1 MKKYN
6 LITPEGTKDFLFEEC
21 LVRRRTQQT
30 LHDLF
35 ESKGYS
41 EAMTP
46 GLEFFDVFQS
56 PSGHYS
62 QERLYKVTDSK
73 GRLLV
78 LRPES
83 TMPIARVTATRL
95 KSAPLPLRLYYSQ
108 SVYRFEP
115 ALKGRSD
122 EIMQTGIELLGSSSY
137 MADVEMVT
145 TAIEALVTCSGDR
158 VNYSLELG
166 DAGVFKELMRE
177 LNATPE
183 QRENIRYL
191 IETKNYPA
199 LNDELDAMGDSK
211 AAAALKKLPAL
222 FGGEEV
228 FEKASQ
234 LYSNQRMDEILLDLQ
249 KLYKDLS
256 KVIGEGRLTVD
267 LGMVNNADYYTGVI
281 IKGYLEGY
289 GEEVLAGGRYNKL
302 LSEFGYDIPAIG
314 FAVNVDAVSKVLL
327 KNITVEVR
335 PTDVLVYAAPGY
347 EIQAVTVSQKL
358 RENGKVVEYAFFDS
372 LDLVRAY
379 AKERKISEIVIVDEN
394 DSDESYSNKIR
405 NPESDI

>member
-1 MKKYN
+1 MRKYD

-21 LVRRRTQQT
+21 LVHREIEQN
-30 LHDLF
+30 LHGLLR
-35 ESKGYS
+35 SKGYS
-41 EAMTP
+41 ELTTP

-56 PSGHYS
+56 ESGHYP
-62 QERLYKVTDSK
+62 QERLYKLTDSK

-83 TMPIARVTATRL
+83 TMPIARVVATRL
-95 KSAPLPLRLYYSQ
+95 RNASLPLRLYYNQ

-122 EIMQTGIELLGSSSY
+122 EITQVGIELLGSASY

-145 TAIEALVTCSGDR
+145 TAIEALATCSDEKKGF
-158 VNYSLELG
+158 SLELG

-183 QRENIRYL
+183 ERENIRYL

-199 LNDELDAMGDSK
+199 LNDVLDEMGDSR
-211 AAAALKKLPAL
+211 ATAALKKLPAL

-234 LYSNQRMDEILLDLQ
+234 LCSNQRIEEILTDLK
-249 KLYKDLS
+249 KLYQDIS
-256 KVIGEGRLTVD
+256 KVIGNGKLTVD

-289 GEEVLAGGRYNKL
+289 GEEVLSGGRYNKL
-302 LSEFGYDIPAIG
+302 LSDFGYDIPATG
-314 FAVNVDAVSKVLL
+314 FAVNVDAVANVLR
-327 KNITVEVR
+327 KTS
-335 PTDVLVYAAPGY
+335 DVTIQPVDAIIYAAPGY
-347 EIQAVTVSQKL
+347 EMKAVKVSQEL
-358 RENGKVVEYAFFDS
+358 REKGQVVEYAFFDEIE
-372 LDLVRAY
+372 LVREY
-379 AKERKISEIVIVDEN
+379 ARERRIGRVVIVD
-394 DSDESYSNKIR
+394 DEITEVR
-405 NPESDI
+405 

>member
-1 MKKYN
+1 MRKYD

-21 LVRRRTQQT
+21 LVRRETEHK
-30 LHDLF
+30 LHAIF
-35 ESKGYS
+35 RSKGYS
-41 EAMTP
+41 ELTTP

-56 PSGHYS
+56 ESGHYP
-62 QERLYKVTDSK
+62 QERLYKMTDSK

-83 TMPIARVTATRL
+83 TMPIARVVATRL
-95 KSAPLPLRLYYSQ
+95 RDASLPLRLYYNQ

-122 EIMQTGIELLGSSSY
+122 EITQTGIELLGSASY
-137 MADVEMVT
+137 MADVEMIT
-145 TAIEALVTCSGDR
+145 TAIEVLSACSNDSF
-158 VNYSLELG
+158 SLELG

-183 QRENIRYL
+183 ERENIRYL

-199 LNDELDAMGDSK
+199 LNDVLDTMGDSR

-234 LYSNQRMDEILLDLQ
+234 LYSNQRIDEILMDLR
-249 KLYKDLS
+249 KLYEDLS
-256 KVIGEGRLTVD
+256 EVIGAGRLTVD

-289 GEEVLAGGRYNKL
+289 GEEVLSGGRYNKL
-302 LSEFGYDIPAIG
+302 LSDFGYDIPATG
-314 FAVNVDAVSKVLL
+314 FAVNVDAVSNILR
-327 KNITVEVR
+327 KNK
-335 PTDVLVYAAPGY
+335 DVAVQPADAVIYAAPGY
-347 EIQAVTVSQKL
+347 EMKAVTVSQEL
-358 RENGKVVEYAFFDS
+358 RAKGQIVEYAFFDS
-372 LDLVRAY
+372 IDLVREY
-379 AKERKISEIVIVDEN
+379 AKDRRIGKVVIVDE
-394 DSDESYSNKIR
+394 EIT
-405 NPESDI
+405 EVE

>member
-1 MKKYN
+1 MRKYD

-21 LVRRRTQQT
+21 LVRRKTEHK
-30 LHDLF
+30 LHEIF
-35 ESKGYS
+35 RSKGYS
-41 EAMTP
+41 ELTTP

-56 PSGHYS
+56 ESGHYP
-62 QERLYKVTDSK
+62 QERLYKMTDSK

-83 TMPIARVTATRL
+83 TMPIARVVATRL
-95 KSAPLPLRLYYSQ
+95 RDASLPLRLYYNQ
-108 SVYRFEP
+108 TVYRFEP

-122 EIMQTGIELLGSSSY
+122 EITQTGIELLGSASY

-145 TAIEALVTCSGDR
+145 TAIEVLSACSD
-158 VNYSLELG
+158 NSFSLELG

-183 QRENIRYL
+183 ERESIRYL

-199 LNDELDAMGDSK
+199 LNDVLDTMSDSK

-234 LYSNQRMDEILLDLQ
+234 LYSNQRIDEILMDLR
-249 KLYKDLS
+249 KLYEDLS
-256 KVIGEGRLTVD
+256 EVIGEGRLTVD

-289 GEEVLAGGRYNKL
+289 GEEVLSGGRYNKL
-302 LSEFGYDIPAIG
+302 LSDFGYDIPATG
-314 FAVNVDAVSKVLL
+314 FAVNVDAISNILRKSTEVSVQSADAV
-327 KNITVEVR
+327 I
-335 PTDVLVYAAPGY
+335 YAAPGY
-347 EIQAVTVSQKL
+347 EMKAVTVSQQL
-358 RENGKVVEYAFFDS
+358 REQGQVVEYAFFDS
-372 LDLVRAY
+372 IDLVREY
-379 AKERKISEIVIVDEN
+379 AKDRKIGKVVIVDE
-394 DSDESYSNKIR
+394 EIT
-405 NPESDI
+405 EVE

>member
-1 MKKYN
+1 MRKYN
-6 LITPEGTKDFLFEEC
+6 KITPEGTKDFLFEEC
-21 LVRRRTQQT
+21 RVRRQVEQW
-30 LHDLF
+30 LHGLF

-41 EAMTP
+41 EVTTP

-56 PSGHYS
+56 DAGYYP
-62 QERLYKVTDSK
+62 QERLYKMTDSK
-73 GRLLV
+73 GRLLA

-95 KSAPLPLRLYYSQ
+95 KNAPLPLRLYYNQ

-122 EIMQTGIELLGSSSY
+122 EVTQMGIELLGSASY

-145 TAIEALVTCSGDR
+145 TAIEALVAYSGGS

-191 IETKNYPA
+191 IETKNYPT

-249 KLYKDLS
+249 KLYQDLS

-302 LSEFGYDIPAIG
+302 LSDFGYDIPATG
-314 FAVNVDAVSKVLL
+314 FAVNVDAVSKVRL
-327 KNITVEVR
+327 KNTTVAPRAV
-335 PTDVLVYAAPGY
+335 DALVYAAEGY
-347 EIQAVTVSQKL
+347 EMQAVTVSQKM
-358 RENGKVVEYAFFDS
+358 RASGKVVEYAFFDS

-379 AKERKISEIVIVDEN
+379 AKERKIGEIVIVDEN
-394 DSDESYSNKIR
+394 YFDESCPSEIGN
-405 NPESDI
+405 

>member
-1 MKKYN
+1 MRKYE

-21 LVRRRTQQT
+21 LVRREIEHQ
-30 LHDLF
+30 LHDMF
-35 ESKGYS
+35 RSKGYS
-41 EAMTP
+41 ELTTP
-46 GLEFFDVFQS
+46 GLEFFDVFQTES
-56 PSGHYS
+56 VDYP

-83 TMPIARVTATRL
+83 TTPIARVVATRL
-95 KSAPLPLRLYYSQ
+95 KDASLPLRLYYNQ
-108 SVYRFEP
+108 TVYRFEQ

-122 EIMQTGIELLGSSSY
+122 EICQTGIELLGSASY

-145 TAIEALVTCSGDR
+145 TAIEALDACSSG
-158 VNYSLELG
+158 NANFSLELG

-183 QRENIRYL
+183 ERENIRYL

-199 LNDELDAMGDSK
+199 LNDVLDTMGDVK
-211 AAAALKKLPAL
+211 AAGALKKLPAL

-234 LYSNQRMDEILLDLQ
+234 LYSNQRIDEILMELK
-249 KLYKDLS
+249 KLYQDIS

-289 GEEVLAGGRYNKL
+289 GEEVLSGGRYNKL
-302 LSEFGYDIPAIG
+302 LSDFGYDIPATG
-314 FAVNVDAVSKVLL
+314 FAVNVDAVANVRL
-327 KNITVEVR
+327 KMQSVAVKPADAII
-335 PTDVLVYAAPGY
+335 YAVPGY
-347 EIQAVTVSQKL
+347 EMKAVEVSKQL
-358 RENGKVVEYAFFDS
+358 RTKGMVTEYAFFDS
-372 LDLVRAY
+372 IDLVREY
-379 AKERKISEIVIVDEN
+379 ARDRRIGKVVIVDE
-394 DSDESYSNKIR
+394 EIT
-405 NPESDI
+405 EVE

>member
-1 MKKYN
+1 MRKYD

-21 LVRRRTQQT
+21 YVRREIEQN

-35 ESKGYS
+35 HSKGYS
-41 EAMTP
+41 ELTTP

-56 PSGHYS
+56 ESGHYP
-62 QERLYKVTDSK
+62 QERLYKLTDSK

-95 KSAPLPLRLYYSQ
+95 RDASLPLRLCYTQ

-122 EIMQTGIELLGSSSY
+122 EITQ
-137 MADVEMVT
+137 
-145 TAIEALVTCSGDR
+145 
-158 VNYSLELG
+158 
-166 DAGVFKELMRE
+166 AGRE
-177 LNATPE
+177 LHATPE
-183 QRENIRYL
+183 ERENIRYL

-199 LNDELDAMGDSK
+199 LNDVLDTMNDVK
-211 AAAALKKLPAL
+211 VAAALKKLPAL

-234 LYSNQRMDEILLDLQ
+234 LYSNQRIDEILMDLK
-249 KLYKDLS
+249 KLYNDIS
-256 KVIGEGRLTVD
+256 TVIGKGRLTVD

-289 GEEVLAGGRYNKL
+289 GEEVLSGGRYNKL
-302 LSEFGYDIPAIG
+302 LSDFGYDIPATG
-314 FAVNVDAVSKVLL
+314 FAVNVDAVANVRMKDRPVVL
-327 KNITVEVR
+327 KPADAVIF
-335 PTDVLVYAAPGY
+335 AATGY
-347 EIQAVTVSQKL
+347 EMKAAKVSQEL
-358 RENGKVVEYAFFDS
+358 RSRGQVVEFAFFDS
-372 LDLVRAY
+372 LELVREY
-379 AKERKISEIVIVDEN
+379 ARENKIGKVVVVDE
-394 DSDESYSNKIR
+394 EIT
-405 NPESDI
+405 EVE

>member
-1 MKKYN
+1 MRKYD

-21 LVRRRTQQT
+21 LVRRETEHK
-30 LHDLF
+30 LHAIF
-35 ESKGYS
+35 RSKGYS
-41 EAMTP
+41 ELTTP

-56 PSGHYS
+56 ESGHYP
-62 QERLYKVTDSK
+62 QERLYKMTDSK

-83 TMPIARVTATRL
+83 TMPIARVVATRL
-95 KSAPLPLRLYYSQ
+95 RDASLPLRLYYNQ

-122 EIMQTGIELLGSSSY
+122 EITQTGIELLGSASY
-137 MADVEMVT
+137 MADVEMIT
-145 TAIEALVTCSGDR
+145 TAIEVLSACSDGSF
-158 VNYSLELG
+158 SLELG

-183 QRENIRYL
+183 ERENIRYL

-199 LNDELDAMGDSK
+199 LNDVLDTMGDSR

-234 LYSNQRMDEILLDLQ
+234 LYSNQRIDEILMDLR
-249 KLYKDLS
+249 KLYEDLS
-256 KVIGEGRLTVD
+256 EVIGAGRLTVD

-289 GEEVLAGGRYNKL
+289 GEEVLSGGRYNKL
-302 LSEFGYDIPAIG
+302 LSDFGYDIPATG
-314 FAVNVDAVSKVLL
+314 FAVNVDAVSNILR
-327 KNITVEVR
+327 KNK
-335 PTDVLVYAAPGY
+335 DVAVQPADAVIYAAPGY
-347 EIQAVTVSQKL
+347 EMKAVTVSQEL
-358 RENGKVVEYAFFDS
+358 RAKGQIVEYAFFDS
-372 LDLVRAY
+372 IDLVRDY
-379 AKERKISEIVIVDEN
+379 AKDRRIGRVVIVDE
-394 DSDESYSNKIR
+394 EIT
-405 NPESDI
+405 EVE

>member
-1 MKKYN
+1 MRKYD

-21 LVRRRTQQT
+21 LVRRETEHK
-30 LHDLF
+30 LHAIF
-35 ESKGYS
+35 RSKGYS
-41 EAMTP
+41 ELTTP

-56 PSGHYS
+56 ESGHYP
-62 QERLYKVTDSK
+62 QERLYKMTDSK

-83 TMPIARVTATRL
+83 TMPIARVVATRL
-95 KSAPLPLRLYYSQ
+95 RDASLPLRLYYNQ

-122 EIMQTGIELLGSSSY
+122 EITQTGIELLGSASY
-137 MADVEMVT
+137 MADVEMIT
-145 TAIEALVTCSGDR
+145 TAIEVLSACSDGSF
-158 VNYSLELG
+158 SLELG

-183 QRENIRYL
+183 ERENIRYL

-199 LNDELDAMGDSK
+199 LNDVLDTMGDSR

-234 LYSNQRMDEILLDLQ
+234 LYSNQRIDEILMDLR
-249 KLYKDLS
+249 KLYEDLS
-256 KVIGEGRLTVD
+256 EVIGAGRLTVD

-289 GEEVLAGGRYNKL
+289 GEEVLSGGRYNKL
-302 LSEFGYDIPAIG
+302 LSDFGYDIPATG
-314 FAVNVDAVSKVLL
+314 FAVNVDAVSNILR
-327 KNITVEVR
+327 KNK
-335 PTDVLVYAAPGY
+335 DVAVQPADAVIYAAPGY
-347 EIQAVTVSQKL
+347 EMKAVTVSQEL
-358 RENGKVVEYAFFDS
+358 RAKGQIVEYAFFDS
-372 LDLVRAY
+372 IDLVREY
-379 AKERKISEIVIVDEN
+379 AKDRRIGRVVIVDE
-394 DSDESYSNKIR
+394 EIT
-405 NPESDI
+405 EVE

>member
-1 MKKYN
+1 MRKYD

-21 LVRRRTQQT
+21 LVRRETEHK
-30 LHDLF
+30 LHAIF
-35 ESKGYS
+35 RSKGYS
-41 EAMTP
+41 ELTTP

-56 PSGHYS
+56 ESGHYP
-62 QERLYKVTDSK
+62 QERLYKMTDSK

-83 TMPIARVTATRL
+83 TMPIARVVATRL
-95 KSAPLPLRLYYSQ
+95 RDASLPLRLYYNQ

-122 EIMQTGIELLGSSSY
+122 EITQTGIELLGSASY
-137 MADVEMVT
+137 MADVEMIT
-145 TAIEALVTCSGDR
+145 TAIEVLSACSDGSF
-158 VNYSLELG
+158 SLELG

-183 QRENIRYL
+183 ERENIRYL

-199 LNDELDAMGDSK
+199 LNDVLDTMGDSR

-234 LYSNQRMDEILLDLQ
+234 LYSNQRIDEILMDLR
-249 KLYKDLS
+249 KLYEDLS
-256 KVIGEGRLTVD
+256 EVIGAGRLTVD

-289 GEEVLAGGRYNKL
+289 GEEVLSGGRYNKL
-302 LSEFGYDIPAIG
+302 LSDFGYDIPATG
-314 FAVNVDAVSKVLL
+314 FAVNVDAVSNILR
-327 KNITVEVR
+327 KNK
-335 PTDVLVYAAPGY
+335 DVAVQPADAVIYAAPGY
-347 EIQAVTVSQKL
+347 EMKAVTVSQEL
-358 RENGKVVEYAFFDS
+358 RAKGQIVEYAFFDS
-372 LDLVRAY
+372 IDLVREY
-379 AKERKISEIVIVDEN
+379 AKDRRIGRVVIVGE
-394 DSDESYSNKIR
+394 EIT
-405 NPESDI
+405 EVE

>member
-1 MKKYN
+1 MRKYN
-6 LITPEGTKDFLFEEC
+6 KITPEGTKDFLFEEC
-21 LVRRRTQQT
+21 RVRRQVEQW
-30 LHDLF
+30 LHGLF

-41 EAMTP
+41 EVTTP

-56 PSGHYS
+56 DAGYYP
-62 QERLYKVTDSK
+62 QERLYKMTDSK
-73 GRLLV
+73 GRLLA

-95 KSAPLPLRLYYSQ
+95 KNAPLPLRLYYNQ

-122 EIMQTGIELLGSSSY
+122 EVTQMGIELLGSASY

-145 TAIEALVTCSGDR
+145 TAIEALVAYSGGS

-249 KLYKDLS
+249 KLYQDLS

-302 LSEFGYDIPAIG
+302 LSDFGYDIPATG
-314 FAVNVDAVSKVLL
+314 FAVNVDAVSKVRL
-327 KNITVEVR
+327 KNTTVAPRAV
-335 PTDVLVYAAPGY
+335 DALVYAAEGY
-347 EIQAVTVSQKL
+347 EMQAVTVSQKM
-358 RENGKVVEYAFFDS
+358 RASGKVVEYAFFDS

-379 AKERKISEIVIVDEN
+379 AKERKIGEIVIVDEN
-394 DSDESYSNKIR
+394 YFDESCPSEIGN
-405 NPESDI
+405 

>member
-1 MKKYN
+1 MRKYD

-21 LVRRRTQQT
+21 LVRRETEHK
-30 LHDLF
+30 LHAIF
-35 ESKGYS
+35 RSKGYS
-41 EAMTP
+41 ELTTP

-56 PSGHYS
+56 ESGHYP
-62 QERLYKVTDSK
+62 QERLYKMTDSK

-83 TMPIARVTATRL
+83 TMPIARVVATRL
-95 KSAPLPLRLYYSQ
+95 RDASLPLRLYYNQ

-122 EIMQTGIELLGSSSY
+122 EITQTGIELLGSASY
-137 MADVEMVT
+137 MADVEMIT
-145 TAIEALVTCSGDR
+145 TAIEVLSACSDGSF
-158 VNYSLELG
+158 SLELG

-183 QRENIRYL
+183 ERENIRYL

-199 LNDELDAMGDSK
+199 LNDVLDTMGDSR

-234 LYSNQRMDEILLDLQ
+234 LYSNQRIDEILMDLR
-249 KLYKDLS
+249 KLYEDLS
-256 KVIGEGRLTVD
+256 EVIGAGRLTVD

-289 GEEVLAGGRYNKL
+289 GEEVLSGGRYNKL
-302 LSEFGYDIPAIG
+302 LSDFGYDIPATG
-314 FAVNVDAVSKVLL
+314 FAVNVDAVS
-327 KNITVEVR
+327 NILR
-335 PTDVLVYAAPGY
+335 KKKDVAVQPADAVIYAAPGY
-347 EIQAVTVSQKL
+347 EMKAVTVSQEL
-358 RENGKVVEYAFFDS
+358 RAKGQIVEYAFFDS
-372 LDLVRAY
+372 IDLVREY
-379 AKERKISEIVIVDEN
+379 AKDRRIGRVVIVDE
-394 DSDESYSNKIR
+394 EIT
-405 NPESDI
+405 EVE